1 MYDDMQGVNR
11 SSRGRMLSCSLE
23 PGNEARESEG
33 NVSQSQIDTCTLQYD
48 AENEW
53 QKTHI
58 QGNLMTTEIHWQTQL
73 YHSKW
78 SPSPPPPH
86 MP

>member
-11 SSRGRMLSCSLE
+11 SSRGRMLPCSLE

-48 AENEW
+48 AENE
-53 QKTHI
+53 
-58 QGNLMTTEIHWQTQL
+58 
-73 YHSKW
+73 
-78 SPSPPPPH
+78 
-86 MP
+86 